1 MIRRPPR
8 STRTDTLFPY
18 TTLFRSYSQDIS
30 LEDAFASS
38 SNVAAVR
45 LFGEVGD
52 EKVIAMA
59 RDLGVTAPMEQ
70 GDTSL
75 ALGTSSMTLI
85 QLTAAYAAVA
95 ANSYPVA
102 PHGFKDKET
111 GWFEH
116 PVWGPASFGRYEEH
130 TNEIKCLMPI

>member
-1 MIRRPPR
+1 MIRRPPG

-18 TTLFRSYSQDIS
+18 TTLFRSRIDNRAIETGSYRPQNSGGAYSQDIS

-85 QLTAAYAAVA
+85 QPTAAYAAVA
-95 ANSYPVA
+95 ANNSQVD
-102 PHGFKDKET
+102 PHGET
-111 GWFEH
+111 EE
-116 PVWGPASFGRYEEH
+116 GRIGKRWDR
-130 TNEIKCLMPI
+130 N